1 MKNTRNKIV
10 ILTGMLILL
19 VGSGVLAINQFFTAG
34 MNASEALSIK
44 ATKEVAL
51 VDEEFEITL
60 NEQGTLQTDSEQLN
74 SSVLAENSPR
84 DEKNL
89 EKKISSTKIQLPIG
103 LEFDAEKTKQLNE
116 QSEKFTMSWDS
127 DTRTIEIKWLEY
139 QEKNELILA
148 VEAKIPGTYELEA
161 IRQFNDEKET
171 SEKLII
177 QVKELLKDSTALV
190 TEDQVATNFS
200 ESKILPAIT
209 KETIT
214 VGLDSPP
221 AASEG
226 TVANVTNQATFIAAM
241 KDMSVTQINLMNDI
255 LITTGVAN
263 HYPGYA
269 LGPTMRNGKTLV
281 IEGNPDG
288 TGARRLDFQGL
299 SMQFQF
305 SAANQ
310 SMNLVLRNM
319 KLNGTNYYGPFS
331 NATNNTNQNNFNMY
345 YHNVDY
351 TGAQLTASYA
361 SKAYFSGNIKVDTA
375 PSYVSLS
382 GATLTSQ
389 DNFSLYKPDGTP
401 ATVTNQQN
409 MEAGNVTFMENA
421 HFWGRTTGS
430 ANFHVYGGGNFD
442 VGKNAVIDLEVG
454 GPSQWGES
462 GSTNGWPAI
471 YLLNGAEFRIRDG
484 AKVNITTN
492 KTTGIQSTGRGGIGM
507 ENNAKL
513 IVESGAELNIDLDK
527 TINSIQGGVYG
538 DPIRMGTG
546 GSVLVQS
553 GGKLNLAM
561 SNLGIIAIGYG
572 HANYLSMINMTGS
585 GSFNV
590 EDGGSLTMKKTG
602 TTATSG
608 FNGINVQG
616 AGGTVVIGKGATL
629 DAELDG
635 TGLSDVIHMASGS
648 TFNFSDAKSVDL
660 RLTNTNTASRL
671 ISMDGTLNVDIQNI
685 MAWNRGQDIL
695 NETAA
700 RHWNPMYGIK
710 TVYSGGNVTSTTGN
724 SITSSVTTDFQ
735 TNFRTQ
741 NFTRL
746 KFASIPDV
754 DLVVNR
760 PLTDNKTNPSS
771 HVITGIAY
779 PGAFIRLSLV
789 DASGNPVANQSLLP
803 TATIPSQIES
813 EQGNVANNFHT
824 KADSEGKWS
833 ISLPAGSYLE
843 AGMRIKG
850 YGFLNG
856 KDASD
861 TALVLDRTA
870 PDAPVL
876 NPIKDQDTTITGT
889 AKVGSTVRA
898 YSVVGDIQLGSDVIA
913 DSTGK
918 YTITIPA
925 DKRPLVP
932 YLEYYTTSSDHATDE
947 EGNLTPNTSAKSN
960 LQAVVDTTP
969 PTADANPKEF
979 NLADGPVILDQN
991 PQNYVKNSLDNQDP
1005 IPGKTFSFEFVA
1017 GKGPDQID
1025 ATKIGGH
1032 SVVVRVFDQAKNYS
1046 DVTVGVSIIDDSVVS
1061 GVNVFLK
1068 ATDFSMIVPE
1078 FNDLTTTELL
1088 HAELIKRSQAVAW
1101 NKVTGAPVQT
1111 EIGIDDG
1118 ISGIVGSYNLS
1129 VRALDVTPATYLS
1142 KSVVGTVTG
1151 GTIEFFQ
1158 APKDVDFGSKEISS
1172 RKKVYTPTED
1182 VSMII
1187 EDSRGKT
1194 ANWELY
1200 LKVGKDLTLDN
1211 NEAISLPGALRFVN
1225 SSNEEVEIN
1234 DQSGLVHSQTG
1245 SLSPMKTTVSWNRSL
1260 NQGLLLRVNPGQA
1273 TKGSYT
1279 GELVWTLMDTAEN
1292 EKSSSATTP
1301 D

>member
-1 MKNTRNKIV
+1 MKNTRNKII
-10 ILTGMLILL
+10 ILVGMLILL
-19 VGSGVLAINQFFTAG
+19 VGSGVLTINQFFTAG
-34 MNASEALSIK
+34 INASEALSIK
-44 ATKEVAL
+44 ATKKIVL
-51 VDEEFEITL
+51 VDEKFELTL
-60 NEQGTLQTDSEQLN
+60 NEQGTLQTDNEQLN
-74 SSVLAENSPR
+74 SSELATDSQT
-84 DEKNL
+84 DEKVL
-89 EKKISSTKIQLPIG
+89 ESETSNTKIQLPVG
-103 LEFDAEKTKQLNE
+103 LEFDVERTKQLNE
-116 QSEKFTMSWDS
+116 QADKFTTTWNSE
-127 DTRTIEIKWLEY
+127 TRTIEIKWLEY
-139 QEKNELILA
+139 QEKNELTVAI
-148 VEAKIPGTYELEA
+148 EAKTSGTYELEA
-161 IRQFNDEKET
+161 IRQFNDEKEI

-177 QVKELLKDSTALV
+177 QVKELLQDSTLPVVEESGA
-190 TEDQVATNFS
+190 TESVAST
-200 ESKILPAIT
+200 ILPKIT
-209 KETIT
+209 RQARIIGVDE
-214 VGLDSPP
+214 PP
-221 AASEG
+221 VASEG

-241 KDMSVTQINLMNDI
+241 KNSNVTQINLMNDI
-255 LITTGVAN
+255 LITTGLTSQ
-263 HYPGYA
+263 YPGNT

-288 TGARRLDFQGL
+288 NGVKRLDFQGL

-305 SAANQ
+305 GSANQ
-310 SMNLVLRNM
+310 RMNLVMRNM

-331 NATNNTNQNNFNMY
+331 NATNNVNQNNFNMY
-345 YHNVDY
+345 YHSVDY

-361 SKAYFSGNIKVDTA
+361 SKAYFSGDVKVDTA

-382 GATLTSQ
+382 GVTMTTQ
-389 DNFSLYKPDGTP
+389 DRGTLYKPDGNT
-401 ATVTNQQN
+401 AAVTNQQN

-454 GPSQWGES
+454 GPNQWGES
-462 GSTNGWPAI
+462 GSANGWPAV
-471 YLLNGAEFRIRDG
+471 YLLAGAEFRVRDG
-484 AKVNITTN
+484 AKVNIKTN

-527 TINSIQGGVYG
+527 TIHRNYNGAYG
-538 DPIRMGTG
+538 DAIRMGTG

-561 SNLGIIAIGYG
+561 SNISNGYSN
-572 HANYLSMINMTGS
+572 ANYLSMINMTGS
-585 GSFNV
+585 GKFNV
-590 EDGGSLTMKKTG
+590 EDGGSLTMKRTG
-602 TTATSG
+602 TKSTTG

-616 AGGTVVIGKGATL
+616 SGGSVLIGRRATL

-635 TGLSDVIHMASGS
+635 NGVSNVINMASGS
-648 TFNFSDAKSVDL
+648 SFNFSDAESVDL
-660 RLTNTNTASRL
+660 RLTNTHVSSRL
-671 ISMDGTLNVDIQNI
+671 ISMNGTLNVDIQNI

-695 NETAA
+695 NEAAA
-700 RHWNPMYGIK
+700 RQWNPMYGIK

-724 SITSSVTTDFQ
+724 SITNSVTADFQ
-735 TNFRTQ
+735 ANFRTQ

-746 KFASIPDV
+746 KFAFIPDV
-754 DLVVNR
+754 DLLINR
-760 PLTDNKTNPSS
+760 PLTDNKTNASS
-771 HVITGIAY
+771 HIITGIAY
-779 PGAFIRLSLV
+779 PGAFVRLSLV
-789 DASGNPVANQSLLP
+789 DASGNPVADQSLLP
-803 TATIPSQIES
+803 KGTIPSQIES
-813 EQGNVANNFHT
+813 EQSNGANNFHT
-824 KADSEGKWS
+824 NADSEGNWS
-833 ISLPAGSYLE
+833 VSLPAGTYLK

-850 YGFLNG
+850 YAFLNG

-861 TALVLDRTA
+861 TALVIDRTA
-870 PDAPVL
+870 PDAPIL
-876 NPIKDQDTTITGT
+876 DTIKDQDTTISGT
-889 AKVGSTVRA
+889 AEVGSTVRA

-913 DSTGK
+913 DSAGK

-947 EGNLTPNTSAKSN
+947 EGNATPNTSAKSN

-969 PTADANPKEF
+969 PTADPNPKEF

-991 PQNYVKNSLDNQDP
+991 PQNYVKNILDNQDP

-1025 ATKIGGH
+1025 TTKIGGH
-1032 SVVVRVFDQAKNYS
+1032 SVVVRVFDQAKNYI
-1046 DVTVGVSIIDDSVVS
+1046 DVTVGISIIDDSVVS
-1061 GVNVFLK
+1061 GVNIFLK

-1111 EIGIDDG
+1111 EIGTDGG
-1118 ISGIVGSYNLS
+1118 ISGVVGSYNLS

-1158 APKDVDFGSKEISS
+1158 APEDVDFGSKEISS

-1200 LKVGKDLTLDN
+1200 LKVGKDLTLDS

>member
-1 MKNTRNKIV
+1 MKNTRNKII
-10 ILTGMLILL
+10 ILAGMLVLL
-19 VGSGVLAINQFFTAG
+19 IGSGVFAINQFFTAG
-34 MNASEALSIK
+34 INASEALSIR
-44 ATKEVAL
+44 ANKETVL
-51 VDEEFEITL
+51 VDEKFDITL
-60 NEQGTLQTDSEQLN
+60 NEQGTLQTDSEQLD
-74 SSVLAENSPR
+74 SSEPAADTDSQA
-84 DEKNL
+84 DEKVL
-89 EKKISSTKIQLPIG
+89 EKEIASTKIQLPIG

-116 QSEKFTMSWDS
+116 QSDKFTANWDS

-139 QEKNELILA
+139 QTKNELILA
-148 VEAKIPGTYELEA
+148 LEAKTPGTYELEA

-171 SEKLII
+171 SEKLMI
-177 QVKELLKDSTALV
+177 QVKELLQDSTAPVVEESIVNKSTDSLV
-190 TEDQVATNFS
+190 QPV
-200 ESKILPAIT
+200 IT
-209 KETIT
+209 RQTRA
-214 VGLDSPP
+214 VGVDEPP
-221 AASEG
+221 VASEG
-226 TVANVTNQATFIAAM
+226 TVANVTDQATFIAAM
-241 KDMSVTQINLMNDI
+241 KDTNVTQINLMNDI
-255 LITTGVAN
+255 LITSGLTN
-263 HYPGYA
+263 QLPGYA
-269 LGPTMRNGKTLV
+269 LGPAMRNGKTLV
-281 IEGNPDG
+281 VEGDYDG
-288 TGARRLDFQGL
+288 SGVKRLDFQGL
-299 SMQFQF
+299 SMQFYF
-305 SAANQ
+305 ASANQ
-310 SMNLVLRNM
+310 SMNLVMRNL

-331 NATNNTNQNNFNMY
+331 NYTNNVNQNNFNMY

-351 TGAQLTASYA
+351 TGSQLTASYA
-361 SKAYFSGNIKVDTA
+361 SKAYFSGDVKVDTA

-382 GATLTSQ
+382 GATMTTQ
-389 DNFSLYKPDGTP
+389 DRGNLYKPDGTT
-401 ATVTNQQN
+401 AAVTNQQN

-454 GPSQWGES
+454 GPNQWGES
-462 GSTNGWPAI
+462 GSTNGWPAV
-471 YLLNGAEFRIRDG
+471 YLLAGAEFRVRDG

-527 TINSIQGGVYG
+527 TLHRNYNGAYG
-538 DPIRMGTG
+538 DAIRMGTG

-561 SNLGIIAIGYG
+561 SNISNGY
-572 HANYLSMINMTGS
+572 ANASYLSMINMTGS

-590 EDGGSLTMKKTG
+590 EDGGSLTMKRTG
-602 TTATSG
+602 TTSTIPY
-608 FNGINVQG
+608 NGINVQG
-616 AGGTVVIGKGATL
+616 AGGSVLIGRRATL

-635 TGLSDVIHMASGS
+635 AGISNVINMASGS
-648 TFNFSDAKSVDL
+648 TFNFSDAESVDL

-671 ISMDGTLNVDIQNI
+671 ISMNGTLNVDIQNI

-700 RHWNPMYGIK
+700 RQWNPMYGIK

-735 TNFRTQ
+735 ANFRTQ

-746 KFASIPDV
+746 KFAFIPDV
-754 DLVVNR
+754 DLVINR
-760 PLTDNKTNPSS
+760 PLTDNKTNTSS

-813 EQGNVANNFHT
+813 EQSNVANNFHT
-824 KADSEGKWS
+824 NADSEGNWS
-833 ISLPAGSYLE
+833 VSLPAGSYLE

-876 NPIKDQDTTITGT
+876 NPIKDQDATITGT
-889 AKVGSTVRA
+889 AEVGSTVRA
-898 YSVVGDIQLGSDVIA
+898 YSIVGDIQLGSDVIA

-947 EGNLTPNTSAKSN
+947 EGNATPNTSTKSN

-969 PTADANPKEF
+969 PTADPNPKEF

-991 PQNYVKNSLDNQDP
+991 PQNYVKNILDNQDP

-1025 ATKIGGH
+1025 TTKIGGH
-1032 SVVVRVFDQAKNYS
+1032 SVVVRVFDQAKNYI
-1046 DVTVGVSIIDDSVVS
+1046 DVTVGISIIDDSVVS
-1061 GVNVFLK
+1061 GVNIFLK

-1111 EIGIDDG
+1111 EIGTDGG
-1118 ISGIVGSYNLS
+1118 ISGVVGSYNLS

-1200 LKVGKDLTLDN
+1200 LKVGKDLTLDS

>member
-1 MKNTRNKIV
+1 MKNTRNKII

-19 VGSGVLAINQFFTAG
+19 IGSGVLAINQLFSAG
-34 MNASEALSIK
+34 INASEALSLK
-44 ATKEVAL
+44 ANKEL
-51 VDEEFEITL
+51 LSVDEQFELAL
-60 NEQGTLQTDSEQLN
+60 NEQGTLQTDNEQLG
-74 SSVLAENSPR
+74 SSELEIDSQP
-84 DEKNL
+84 DEKVL
-89 EKKISSTKIQLPIG
+89 DKETSSTKIQLPEG
-103 LEFDAEKTKQLNE
+103 LEFDVERTKQLNE
-116 QSEKFTMSWDS
+116 QSDKFSSTWNS

-148 VEAKIPGTYELEA
+148 LEAKNPGTYELEA

-171 SEKLII
+171 SEKLTI
-177 QVKELLKDSTALV
+177 QVKELLQDST
-190 TEDQVATNFS
+190 EQVVA
-200 ESKILPAIT
+200 ESPESVILPAIASQART
-209 KETIT
+209 AGVDE
-214 VGLDSPP
+214 PP
-221 AASEG
+221 TASEG
-226 TVANVTNQATFIAAM
+226 NVANVTNQATFIAAM
-241 KDMSVTQINLMNDI
+241 RDANVSQINLMNDI
-255 LITTGVAN
+255 LITSGVAN
-263 HYPGYA
+263 HYPA
-269 LGPTMRNGKTLV
+269 NAMGPTMRNGKTLV
-281 IEGNPDG
+281 IEGDPDG
-288 TGARRLDFQGL
+288 TGVRRLDFQGL

-305 SAANQ
+305 GAANQ
-310 SMNLVLRNM
+310 SMNLVMRNM

-351 TGAQLTASYA
+351 TGSQLTASYA
-361 SKAYFSGNIKVDTA
+361 SKAYFSGNVKVDTA
-375 PSYVSLS
+375 PNYVSLS
-382 GATLTSQ
+382 GAILTSQ
-389 DNFSLYKPDGTP
+389 NNGTLYKPDGTT
-401 ATVTNQQN
+401 ATVTDQQN

-430 ANFHVYGGGNFD
+430 ANFHVFGGGNFD

-454 GPSQWGES
+454 GPNQWGES
-462 GSTNGWPAI
+462 GSANGWSAV
-471 YLLNGAEFRIRDG
+471 YLLAGAEFRVRDG

-527 TINSIQGGVYG
+527 TLHRNYNGAYG
-538 DPIRMGTG
+538 DAIRMGTG

-561 SNLGIIAIGYG
+561 SNIANGY
-572 HANYLSMINMTGS
+572 ANASFLSMINMTGS
-585 GSFNV
+585 GKFNV
-590 EDGGSLTMKKTG
+590 EDGGSLTMKRTE
-602 TTATSG
+602 TTSTIPY
-608 FNGINVQG
+608 NGINVQG
-616 AGGTVVIGKGATL
+616 AGGSVLIGRRATL
-629 DAELDG
+629 DVELDG
-635 TGLSDVIHMASGS
+635 AGISNVINMASGS
-648 TFNFSDAKSVDL
+648 TFNFSDAESVDL

-671 ISMDGTLNVDIQNI
+671 ISMNGTLNVDIQNI

-700 RHWNPMYGIK
+700 RQWNPMYGIK

-735 TNFRTQ
+735 ANFRTQ

-746 KFASIPDV
+746 KFAFIPDV
-754 DLVVNR
+754 DLVINR
-760 PLTDNKTNPSS
+760 PLTDNKTNTSS

-824 KADSEGKWS
+824 NADSEGNWS
-833 ISLPAGSYLE
+833 VSLPAGSYLE

-861 TALVLDRTA
+861 TALVLDGTA

-876 NPIKDQDTTITGT
+876 NTIKDQDSTITGS
-889 AKVGSTVRA
+889 AEAGSTVRA
-898 YSVVGDIQLGSDVIA
+898 YSVVGDIQLGSDVTA
-913 DSTGK
+913 DSSGK

-947 EGNLTPNTSAKSN
+947 EGNATPNTSAKSN

-969 PTADANPKEF
+969 PTADPNPKEF
-979 NLADGPVILDQN
+979 NLDDGPVVLDQN
-991 PQNYVKNSLDNQDP
+991 PQNYVKNILDNQDP
-1005 IPGKTFSFEFVA
+1005 IPGKTFSFEFVS

-1025 ATKIGGH
+1025 TTQIGGH
-1032 SVVVRVFDQAKNYS
+1032 SVVVRVFDQAKNYI
-1046 DVTVGVSIIDDSVVS
+1046 DVTVGISIIDDSVVS
-1061 GVNVFLK
+1061 GVNIFLK

-1101 NKVTGAPVQT
+1101 NKVTGELVQT
-1111 EIGIDDG
+1111 EIGTDGG
-1118 ISGIVGSYNLS
+1118 ISGVVGSYNLS